1 MKRLT
6 KAEEQIM
13 KYLWKLKKGFMKD
26 IIDQFPEPKPAYTTV
41 ATILTNMVRKRFV
54 GYKQYGKV
62 REYYPKI
69 KKSEYF
75 SEHIN
80 EIIENFFNNS
90 ASQFASFY
98 TSETNLTLTELEEL
112 QKIVNKEIEKH
123 KEKNE

>member
-1 MKRLT
+1 
-6 KAEEQIM
+6 
-13 KYLWKLKKGFMKD
+13 
-26 IIDQFPEPKPAYTTV
+26 
-41 ATILTNMVRKRFV
+41 MVRKRFV